1 MIGKSH
7 VVLLALLLALP
18 TAFLGA
24 AVLTTQAQPT
34 YSAWLKI
41 VTDSWDGAAYTG
53 FTTPVK
59 PVGID
64 FPGRY
69 NATNVCVFLVH
80 FKENLTQWDPP
91 VRAGS
96 PNGTGFIQVSWQA
109 SWPNVTIIVKAKSYQ
124 GDCIGDEDPF
134 QGIIVYWLTISGT
147 ESFYQRFFDGY
158 DPNSDDPMNATIGD
172 DGIWLDHGGDFDW
185 DLDAVNGSGP
195 VDAVAYD
202 SGPVTFSINHNDP
215 RNAWVA
221 RAAYIFK
228 LFHEHTWYAT
238 YDNLTYA
245 TIFIYDTDHTE
256 AGSTQ
261 SLIQAAITGPDG
273 QSRYTREIYPASA
286 GRGEFDSRPGKFAD
300 NRLVP
305 IPLQTIKVKNPAGW
319 RVPFQ
324 GGISP
329 PADVDGY
336 IEAPHLNATKR
347 VWWETVLTNQ
357 TFYVGNEYNG
367 TGGTWASSYD
377 LDPGT
382 GKQRPL
388 FGAYPSVQDPA
399 DPLFSPA
406 RTQGG
411 ITGVPAGPFSIVL
424 NHTVPVFAPGLDDDT
439 EEPPVVGVANFNNNT
454 VFYARFCVQDADLK
468 IQHFEVGD
476 KMVGAEV
483 TIDLKRTGDV
493 QPYYLSHNILTT
505 DNGGC
510 TDTPHKWPGYTARDK
525 LADDNDVVDTRATW
539 FDKMA
544 RFPNATNWGLRGSL
558 NVSKAFDPRDDV
570 SPVWRPGGYF
580 HTQWQG
586 DWRGPYNNA
595 GKNWSALIP
604 EITYMKTRTLTDDID
619 YDGFDV
625 NVRWA
630 GGSRNSYMSYG
641 ARPVLV
647 DSIRVPNPYAIATLY
662 NYATEAPWGGWV
674 FPTTPLAN
682 NKLLIYVHSA
692 DSISIDIDTDGDGDV
707 DYTAVLS
714 GDDVIQ
720 KTLEITGAFSVEMND
735 ANNDGVWDFIQIL
748 PFDDDLPWM
757 TLNIVENRTDPW
769 VDYMNVTRIQIDQA
783 LVTLKKHDSFFVGRV
798 ENGIVVTFAG

>member
-1 MIGKSH
+1 MIGKSQA
-7 VVLLALLLALP
+7 VLLALLLALP

-24 AVLTTQAQPT
+24 AIVSPAFAQT
-34 YSAWLKI
+34 NYSAWLKI
-41 VTDSWDGAAYTG
+41 VTDSWDGANYPG
-53 FTTPVK
+53 FNTPVR
-59 PVGID
+59 PVGVD

-80 FKENLTQWDPP
+80 FKAGLTQWDP
-91 VRAGS
+91 VIDAGR
-96 PNGTGFIQVSWQA
+96 PNGTGFIQVSWPRA
-109 SWPNVTIIVKAKSYQ
+109 WDNVTIIVKARSYQ
-124 GDCIGDEDPF
+124 GDCIGGDDPF
-134 QGIIVYWLTISGT
+134 KGIIVYWLTINPT
-147 ESFYQRFFDGY
+147 ASFRNKFGVPAGF
-158 DPNSDDPMNATIGD
+158 SNASLGD
-172 DGIWLDHGGDFDW
+172 DGIWQDASTGGYFDW
-185 DLDAVNGSGP
+185 T
-195 VDAVAYD
+195 VDAPFNA
-202 SGPVTFSINHNDP
+202 GPIDVVTPANPATWGADFQADHNDP
-215 RNAWVA
+215 YGRNAWVA
-221 RAAYIFK
+221 HAAYIFK

-256 AGSTQ
+256 PGSTQ
-261 SLIQAAITGPDG
+261 SLIQAAITGDDG

-305 IPLQTIKVKNPAGW
+305 IPLQTINLRLKT
-319 RVPFQ
+319 PFQ
-324 GGISP
+324 GGIADPEDEVGSTGF
-329 PADVDGY
+329 PA

-367 TGGTWASSYD
+367 TAGPEYAV
-377 LDPGT
+377 DPGT
-382 GKQRPL
+382 GKTRPL
-388 FGAYPSVQDPA
+388 FGAYPTDYDADDDGTAVDPVN
-399 DPLFSPA
+399 PTH
-406 RTQGG
+406 TQGG
-411 ITGVPAGPFSIVL
+411 ITGVPAGPFSLAL
-424 NHTVPVFAPGLDDDT
+424 NNTVDLSIAGFQVSGFEWDT
-439 EEPPVVGVANFNNNT
+439 TPTVVENVANFNNNT

-476 KMVGAEV
+476 KMVNAEV

-510 TDTPHKWPGYTARDK
+510 TATPHKWPGYTAYDK
-525 LADDNDVVDTRATW
+525 LNEPYPEDDLDTRADSATW

-570 SPVWRPGGYF
+570 SQVWRPGGYF
-580 HTQWQG
+580 DTQWSG
-586 DWRGPYNNA
+586 DWRGPYTNG

-604 EITYMKTRTLTDDID
+604 EITYMKTRQLSDDIN
-619 YDGFDV
+619 YDGFNV

-630 GGSRNSYMSYG
+630 GGSRNSYMAFG

-674 FPTTPLAN
+674 FPTTTLAN
-682 NKLLIYVHSA
+682 NKLLVYVHTA
-692 DSISIDIDTDGDGDV
+692 DTIEIDIDRNGDGTF
-707 DYTAVLS
+707 DYTS
-714 GDDVIQ
+714 
-720 KTLEITGAFSVEMND
+720 TLT
-735 ANNDGVWDFIQIL
+735 
-748 PFDDDLPWM
+748 
-757 TLNIVENRTDPW
+757 
-769 VDYMNVTRIQIDQA
+769 
-783 LVTLKKHDSFFVGRV
+783 
-798 ENGIVVTFAG
+798 